1 MERIAADC
9 FNNPFTTDT
18 GKPSKNMPYLDGID
32 NEDTVFTCQIL
43 NYSSSSPCNSEI
55 STISDITITT
65 ALTTAIYHMASKKI
79 QLEGGRYN
87 YRRASETFQVR
98 WLIYG
103 RQVGGRYSNLG

>member
-1 MERIAADC
+1 MGTKITNCYKLFCYVVQRDQYNKFISTKELSEQISANC
-9 FNNPFTTDT
+9 FNNLFTTDT

-79 QLEGGRYN
+79 
-87 YRRASETFQVR
+87 
-98 WLIYG
+98 
-103 RQVGGRYSNLG
+103 